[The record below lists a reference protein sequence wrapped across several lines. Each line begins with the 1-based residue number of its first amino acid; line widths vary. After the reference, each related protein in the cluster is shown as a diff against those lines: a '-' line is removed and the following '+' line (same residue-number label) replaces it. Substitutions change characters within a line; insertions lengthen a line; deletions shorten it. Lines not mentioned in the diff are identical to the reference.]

1 MVDIKDLPKELE
13 NLKEWKKCPD
23 CDCPFFRE
31 TGTQT
36 LDMPTAWKDEDG
48 KWYHGCSKEE
58 TTKTCLGCGKSQRL
72 IFKRGELEKI
82 Y

>member
-48 KWYHGCSKEE
+48 KWYHG
-58 TTKTCLGCGKSQRL
+58 R
-72 IFKRGELEKI
+72 
-82 Y
+82 